1 MKTFSAHQR
10 PDTLA
15 QLAHETYDLL
25 VIGGGITGAGIAL
38 DAASRGLKTALIEM
52 QDFAAGTSSRSTKLI
67 HGGLRYLKQLEVG
80 LVMETGRERE
90 VLHRNAP
97 HLVVPE
103 KMLLPLIKDGT
114 YGPLA
119 TSFGLW
125 VYDVLA
131 GVKDS
136 EQRVMLTKEQTLAQE
151 PLLREDILEGGGLYI
166 EYRTDDA
173 RLTIEAMKTAVNLG
187 ATCLNYVKAIG
198 FSYNERGKIEATE
211 VQDLLGSQTFAI
223 RARKTVNA
231 AGPWVDTVRE
241 KDHSAPNSN
250 KHLHLTKGVHVVL
263 PYERFPARQAL
274 YFDVPDGR
282 MIFAIPRQGITYL
295 GTTDTTYQGDIAQ
308 PQTTEADVDYL
319 LRSANWMF
327 PSLGLSPA
335 DVISSWAGLRPLIHE
350 DGKSPSELSR
360 KDEIFISEG
369 GLISIAG
376 GKLTGYR
383 KMAARVVDKVIRKLH
398 KRYGIAEME
407 SSTQQMAL
415 CGGDFGGSA
424 QAVRTLVGSLTWQA
438 AQLGLD
444 AQYAEFLGFNFGSNA
459 PLVLAQVSQLL
470 PNAPNVQVAALWAE
484 LHYCFEYEQIQ
495 TVADFLIRR
504 TGRLYFQRTQLA
516 ALVAPAASELA
527 RLLGGGT
534 ELADQLVQDFDRDY
548 HAVLQFTASPTFVPA
563 TTAG

>member
-1 MKTFSAHQR
+1 MISSMKTFSASTR
-10 PDTLA
+10 PATVA
-15 QLAHETYDLL
+15 QLAQETFDLL
-25 VIGGGITGAGIAL
+25 VIGGGITGVGIAL

-52 QDFAAGTSSRSTKLI
+52 QDFAWGTSSRSTKLI

-103 KMLLPLIKDGT
+103 KMLLPLVKDGT

-131 GVKDS
+131 GVKDA
-136 EQRVMLTKEQTLAQE
+136 EQRVMLTKEQALAQE
-151 PLLREDILEGGGLYI
+151 PLLRDDILEGGGLYI

-173 RLTIEAMKTAVNLG
+173 RLTIEVLKTAVEYG
-187 ATCLNYVKAIG
+187 AVALNYTKATG
-198 FSYNERGKIEATE
+198 FEYNDHGKIVATQVE
-211 VQDLLGSQTFAI
+211 DQLSGQTFAI

-231 AGPWVDTVRE
+231 AGPWVDTVRAH
-241 KDHSAPNSN
+241 DRTAPNTN
-250 KHLHLTKGVHVVL
+250 KHLHLTKGVHLVV
-263 PYERFPARQAL
+263 PRERFPVRQAI

-295 GTTDTTYQGDIAQ
+295 GTTDTTYQGGIER
-308 PQTTEADVDYL
+308 PTTSQADVQYL

-327 PSLGLSPA
+327 PSLGLGQG

-360 KDEIFISEG
+360 KDEIFISDG

-383 KMAARVVDKVIRKLH
+383 KMAARVVDRVVSKLH
-398 KRYGIAEME
+398 KRYGIEE
-407 SSTQQMAL
+407 KPSQTQQIAL
-415 CGGDFGGSA
+415 CGGQFDQGSDSVRALA
-424 QAVRTLVGSLTWQA
+424 QSVGQTLA
-438 AQLGLD
+438 PLGLD
-444 AQYAEFLGFNFGSNA
+444 QAYADFWVFNFGSNA
-459 PLVLAQVSQLL
+459 PLLVDKLHEYL
-470 PNAPNVQVAALWAE
+470 PTSPHASAAALRAE
-484 LHYCFEYEQIQ
+484 VWYCFTYEQ
-495 TVADFLIRR
+495 VHNLADFFVRR
-504 TGRLYFQRTQLA
+504 TGRLYFQRPKLA
-516 ALVAPAASELA
+516 ALLRPVAEELA
-527 RLLGGGT
+527 QLLAGGAT
-534 ELADQLVQDFDRDY
+534 LADQLLADFTLEYRE
-548 HAVLQFTASPTFVPA
+548 VLEFGAAELVGA
-563 TTAG
+563 